1 MESIES
7 FVCGKGAEEIKLNC
21 IFFQRNL
28 FEFLARLGVG
38 QGLINMFS
46 DVLQKIHLISRA
58 TRTKMNE

>member
-1 MESIES
+1 MESIET

-46 DVLQKIHLISRA
+46 DVLQKIYLISRA

>member
-1 MESIES
+1 MELIEKCEEKLEKKSNLIIFS
-7 FVCGKGAEEIKLNC
+7 FGG
-21 IFFQRNL
+21 IFC
-28 FEFLARLGVG
+28 EFLAHLGVG